1 LTGPFGRDMKND
13 HPNKELIMY
22 WEKEMET
29 MPVKELHRLQLN
41 RLKKTL
47 RQAAKSPV
55 YSKIFRS
62 HRITPEK
69 FKTLGDIQRL
79 PFTTKE
85 ELRKHFPYGYV
96 TVAKDRIVRVH
107 SSSGTTGQSTAI
119 FHTPKDLEGWANLVA
134 RCMYMAGVRKGDVFQ
149 NIVGYGLFT
158 GGLGF
163 QYGAERLGALT
174 IPSGSG
180 NSKRQIHLMQDF
192 ETTVMHII
200 PSYALHLWKVFAEMG
215 LSPKKDTKLRIA
227 LIGAEPHSDATRQRI
242 EEMYGIDAFNS
253 YGLSEMNGPGV
264 AFECPKK
271 SGMHFWEDHF
281 IIEVIDPK
289 TQKILPDGEEGEL
302 VFTTLMREAMP
313 LIRYR
318 SKDLATIFPEPCSCG
333 RTHRR
338 ISRIKGRSDD
348 MFILKGVNIFPLQV
362 DTTLMKISEVGTN
375 YQIWLVREN
384 LQDDMVIKVEV
395 RPEIFRGD
403 LRQLDTLRRRIVE
416 ALKSELLITP
426 KVELV
431 EPDTLPKSEGK
442 AVRVVD
448 KREM

>member
-1 LTGPFGRDMKND
+1 MFWERNIETMDR
-13 HPNKELIMY
+13 KEL
-22 WEKEMET
+22 T
-29 MPVKELHRLQLN
+29 RLQLR

-47 RQAAKSPV
+47 KQAAKSPA
-55 YSKIFRS
+55 YSKMFKT
-62 HRITPEK
+62 HRISPEK
-69 FKTLGDIQRL
+69 IKTLDDLRRL

-85 ELRKHFPYGYV
+85 DLRKQFPYGFV
-96 TVAKDRIVRVH
+96 TVDKEKIVRVH
-107 SSSGTTGQSTAI
+107 SSSGTTGRATAV
-119 FHTPKDLEGWANLVA
+119 FHTAGDLEGWADTVA
-134 RCMYMAGVRKGDVFQ
+134 RCMYMAGVRRGDVFQ
-149 NIVGYGLFT
+149 NMVGYGLFT

-180 NSKRQIHLMQDF
+180 NSKRQIALMGDF
-192 ETTVMHII
+192 ATTVIHII
-200 PSYALHLWKVFAEMG
+200 PSYALHLWKVFEEMS
-215 LSPKKDTKLRIA
+215 LDPKKDTKLRIA

-242 EEMYGIDAFNS
+242 EEMYGVEAFNS

-264 AFECPKK
+264 AFECPEK

-281 IIEVIDPK
+281 IVEVIDPK
-289 TQKILPDGEEGEL
+289 TLKILDDGEEGEL

-318 SKDLATIFPEPCSCG
+318 SKDLAAIFPEPCRCG

-348 MFILKGVNIFPLQV
+348 MFILKGVNIFPLQI
-362 DTTLMKISEVGTN
+362 DTVLMDIAEVGTN
-375 YQIWLVREN
+375 YQVVLEREDFQDKMVVR
-384 LQDDMVIKVEV
+384 VEV
-395 RPEIFRGD
+395 RPEIFKGG
-403 LRQLDTLRRRIVE
+403 LRQLEALRRQITESLR
-416 ALKSELLITP
+416 SEILVTP

-448 KREM
+448 RREM

>member
-1 LTGPFGRDMKND
+1 MF
-13 HPNKELIMY
+13 
-22 WEKEMET
+22 WEKEIET
-29 MPVKELHRLQLN
+29 IPERELHRLQLG

-47 RQAAKSPV
+47 KQAGKSPA
-55 YSKIFRS
+55 YGKIFKT
-62 HRITPEK
+62 HRISLDK
-69 FKTLGDIQRL
+69 IKTLNDLKRV

-85 ELRKHFPYGYV
+85 DLRKNFPYGFV
-96 TVAKDRIVRVH
+96 TMAKEKIVRVH
-107 SSSGTTGQSTAI
+107 SSSGTTGRATAV
-119 FHTPKDLEGWANLVA
+119 FHTVNDLEGWANLVA
-134 RCMYMAGVRKGDVFQ
+134 RCMFMTGVRKGDVFQ
-149 NIVGYGLFT
+149 NMVGYGLFT

-180 NSKRQIHLMQDF
+180 NSKRQITLMGDF
-192 ETTVMHII
+192 ETTVIHII

-215 LSPKKDTKLRIA
+215 LDPRKDTKLRIA

-242 EEMYGIDAFNS
+242 EEMYGVQAFNS

-264 AFECPKK
+264 AFECPEK

-281 IIEVIDPK
+281 IVEVIDPK
-289 TQKILPDGEEGEL
+289 TQKVLPDGEEGEL

-318 SKDLATIFPEPCSCG
+318 SKDLAAIFPEPCRCG
-333 RTHRR
+333 RRHRR

-348 MFILKGVNIFPLQV
+348 MFILKGVNIFPLQIDMV
-362 DTTLMKISEVGTN
+362 LMNIPEVGTN
-375 YQIWLVREN
+375 YQVVLEREDFQDKMVVR
-384 LQDDMVIKVEV
+384 VEV
-395 RPEIFRGD
+395 RPEFFRGE
-403 LRQLDTLRRRIVE
+403 LRQLENLRRQISE
-416 ALKSELLITP
+416 SLKSEILVTP

-448 KREM
+448 RREM